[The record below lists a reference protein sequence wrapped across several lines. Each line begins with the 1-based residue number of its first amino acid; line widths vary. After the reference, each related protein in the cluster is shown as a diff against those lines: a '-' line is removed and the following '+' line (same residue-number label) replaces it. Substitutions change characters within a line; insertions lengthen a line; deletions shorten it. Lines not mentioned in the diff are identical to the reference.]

1 MNMKLLVHVKNTI
14 PRAHLVYI
22 TEKGIDK
29 LVLKRLKYSI
39 DLRWKGHGERTGD
52 IERNE
57 RRQKKLLRTRPFPE
71 QVFEELVL
79 IITISRAEMNQEI
92 KDRQNI
98 RKQQRNPFFTWC

>member
-1 MNMKLLVHVKNTI
+1 MK
-14 PRAHLVYI
+14 
-22 TEKGIDK
+22 
-29 LVLKRLKYSI
+29 
-39 DLRWKGHGERTGD
+39 
-52 IERNE
+52 
-57 RRQKKLLRTRPFPE
+57 RREKKLLRTRPFPE